1 MSKWKKCKVAGCLRP
16 AKARGFCDAHWNRVR
31 EGGLKPEL
39 PVRSLE
45 RKQNWK

>member
-1 MSKWKKCKVAGCLRP
+1 MEKVQGRWMP
-16 AKARGFCDAHWNRVR
+16 KRRRGFCDAHFNRLR
-31 EGGLKPEL
+31 RGGLKPEL